1 MTALELLVVAAV
13 LAGMSLQ
20 AAIGFGFAF
29 CVAPAAFAA
38 YPPEEA
44 VMLVLILA
52 IAINSLVL
60 FAERRSPQVA
70 VRMSATIVLA
80 AVPAMLIG
88 VWLLQLI
95 DRQVLQVLV
104 GVVILIG
111 AAVQIRAATRARE
124 RTQTTDG
131 APVAVE
137 LAAGFAAG
145 VLTTSI
151 SVNGPV
157 LVLALTHLGLRGN
170 RLRDSLAATLLGL
183 SLAAVAIVLVTIG
196 LGDSL
201 PDGCH
206 PRRLRPGA
214 PARPSHRCRSL
225 RPPRRA
231 HTSPPGARG
240 RGLGGPA
247 EHHGCIALTA
257 LAVDSAFDQ
266 AHRPGKALG
275 VDQLQRLPARERENR
290 GPGVARRLGHDLVG
304 RGARRRRELQ
314 EPHRPRGHIG
324 APRASTWAGL
334 AGDDDV
340 DAPARARRIRERA
353 GGLDDDLDRPLAGAR
368 GAEARRTRRRLRAR
382 LRAGS

>member
-13 LAGMSLQ
+13 LVGMSLQ

-44 VMLVLILA
+44 VMFVLILA
-52 IAINSLVL
+52 IAINPLVL
-60 FAERRSPQVA
+60 FGERRSPQVA

-137 LAAGFAAG
+137 LAAGFTAG

-157 LVLALTHLGLRGN
+157 LVLAMTHLGLRGN

-196 LGDSL
+196 LSESL
-201 PDGCH
+201 PDGVALAAC
-206 PRRLRPGA
+206 A
-214 PARPSHRCRSL
+214 PALLLGHRIGAAVFGRL
-225 RPPRRA
+225 DE
-231 HTSPPGARG
+231 HT
-240 RGLGGPA
+240 
-247 EHHGCIALTA
+247 HHRLA
-257 LAVDSAFDQ
+257 LAAAGF
-266 AHRPGKALG
+266 
-275 VDQLQRLPARERENR
+275 
-290 GPGVARRLGHDLVG
+290 
-304 RGARRRRELQ
+304 
-314 EPHRPRGHIG
+314 
-324 APRASTWAGL
+324 AGL
-334 AGDDDV
+334 LSITA
-340 DAPARARRIRERA
+340 A
-353 GGLDDDLDRPLAGAR
+353 LL
-368 GAEARRTRRRLRAR
+368 
-382 LRAGS
+382 